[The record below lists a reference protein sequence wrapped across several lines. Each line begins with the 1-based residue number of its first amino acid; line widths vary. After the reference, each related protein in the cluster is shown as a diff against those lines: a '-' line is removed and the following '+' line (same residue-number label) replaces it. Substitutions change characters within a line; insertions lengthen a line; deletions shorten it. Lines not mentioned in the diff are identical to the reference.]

1 MAEFTHG
8 GTDALGVPA
17 HDFST
22 NRNACG
28 PCPIAVAA
36 LQAAHVAQYPDPL
49 YSDLRAQLAAFHGVE
64 RERILIGGSSSEL
77 IHRLTQH
84 ALRSGA
90 QSIRLPSHH
99 YGDYAQ
105 AAQVW
110 GLAQNARSAPAS
122 DQPVLH
128 WACEPSSPL
137 GCCEEIWPAWS
148 QPPVLSAGQALL
160 REWRVLD
167 CAYRPLW
174 LEGEAPEREFDHVW
188 QLWTPNKA
196 LGMTGV
202 RAAYAIA
209 PLQVAAAEMSAL
221 RALAPSWVV
230 GSHGV
235 AMLQAW
241 VRADVQQ
248 WLSASLHQL
257 RDWKRQ
263 QLALCEQLGW
273 PVIAGHQANY
283 FVARL
288 PLADQAMAAR
298 LQVLRNQGIKLRD
311 CTSFGLPGHVRLG
324 VLPPLSQAALRAAW
338 SALGTSL
345 EFI

>member
-1 MAEFTHG
+1 
-8 GTDALGVPA
+8 
-17 HDFST
+17 
-22 NRNACG
+22 
-28 PCPIAVAA
+28 
-36 LQAAHVAQYPDPL
+36 
-49 YSDLRAQLAAFHGVE
+49 
-64 RERILIGGSSSEL
+64 
-77 IHRLTQH
+77 
-84 ALRSGA
+84 
-90 QSIRLPSHH
+90 
-99 YGDYAQ
+99 
-105 AAQVW
+105 
-110 GLAQNARSAPAS
+110 
-122 DQPVLH
+122 
-128 WACEPSSPL
+128 
-137 GCCEEIWPAWS
+137 
-148 QPPVLSAGQALL
+148 
-160 REWRVLD
+160 
-167 CAYRPLW
+167 
-174 LEGEAPEREFDHVW
+174 
-188 QLWTPNKA
+188 
-196 LGMTGV
+196 GMTGV

-221 RALAPSWVV
+221 RELAPSWVV

-248 WLSASLHQL
+248 WLSASLIQL
-257 RDWKRQ
+257 RAWKRQ

-288 PLADQAMAAR
+288 PVADQAMAPR

-311 CTSFGLPGHVRLG
+311 CASFGLPGHVRLG